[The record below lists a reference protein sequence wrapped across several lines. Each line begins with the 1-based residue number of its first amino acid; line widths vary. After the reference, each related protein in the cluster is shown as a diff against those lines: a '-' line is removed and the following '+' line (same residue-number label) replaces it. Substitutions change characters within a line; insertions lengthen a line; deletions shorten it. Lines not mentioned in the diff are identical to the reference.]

1 MKITIIGGGNMGGAI
16 ALGLSQSAA
25 WAGAEITLVNR
36 REARS
41 CEWRERQPSLRVAT
55 LDYSSVREADV
66 VVVAVKPWD
75 VEALLTGQV
84 APLVAEGGQV
94 LVSVAAG
101 VSVDELAAWSGG
113 RLTPFVAI
121 PNTPIEVGQSMTY
134 VVASPQATDAQRR
147 LVEQLFGA
155 LGHMAFVT
163 ERQLPAAMALC
174 SCGVAYAL
182 RYVRAAMSGGVE
194 LGLTP
199 AQARAGVLQ
208 TLRGVVELL
217 EAHGT
222 HPEEEIDKVTT
233 AGGLTIRGL
242 NEMEHACFT
251 SAVIRGLKA
260 SLGD

>member
-1 MKITIIGGGNMGGAI
+1 MGGAI

-41 CEWRERQPSLRVAT
+41 REWRERQPSLRVAT

-84 APLVAEGGQV
+84 APLAAEGGQV

-113 RLTPFVAI
+113 RLTPIVAI

-163 ERQLPAAMALC
+163 ERQLPASMALC

-242 NEMEHACFT
+242 NEMEHAGFT

-260 SLGD
+260 SLGN